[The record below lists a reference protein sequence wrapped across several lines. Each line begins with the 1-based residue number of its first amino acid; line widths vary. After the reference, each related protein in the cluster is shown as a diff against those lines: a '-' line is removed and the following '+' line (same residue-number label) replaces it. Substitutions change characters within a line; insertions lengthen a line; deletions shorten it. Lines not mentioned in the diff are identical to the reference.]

1 MDLLLIGL
9 ILLWPMLQE
18 HRRKLVSVIQVRF
31 LLELLLESLFFT
43 VLEIMHLVDT
53 SVDVLIVED

>member
-1 MDLLLIGL
+1 
-9 ILLWPMLQE
+9 MLQE